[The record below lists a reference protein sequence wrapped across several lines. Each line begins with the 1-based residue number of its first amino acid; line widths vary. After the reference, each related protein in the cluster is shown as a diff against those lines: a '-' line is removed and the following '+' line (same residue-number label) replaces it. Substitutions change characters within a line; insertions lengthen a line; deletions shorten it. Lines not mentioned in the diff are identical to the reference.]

1 MNFLR
6 MAALCTS
13 LPLAIVAGCASSAQ
27 EQRKAEQHQFNSDEA
42 ADQGRYKVAE
52 DEQRNAADSHH
63 KAVTKA
69 IDEGQPIPAQTQ
81 RGGPNP
87 DGGR

>member
-1 MNFLR
+1 MSFTRL
-6 MAALCTS
+6 ALCF
-13 LPLAIVAGCASSAQ
+13 AFVAAGCATSAQ

-42 ADQGRYKVAE
+42 ADQGRYKVAS

-63 KAVTKA
+63 RAVTKA
-69 IDEGQPIPAQTQ
+69 IDEGQPIPPQTQ
-81 RGGPNP
+81 MGGPNP

>member
-1 MNFLR
+1 MRLTR
-6 MAALCTS
+6 IAALCST
-13 LPLAIVAGCASSAQ
+13 LLAAGCASSAQ
-27 EQRKAEQHQFNSDEA
+27 EQRKAEQHQYNSDEA

-52 DEQRNAADSHH
+52 SEQRKAADSHY

-69 IDEGQPIPAQTQ
+69 IDEGQPIPPQTE

>member
-1 MNFLR
+1 MSFTR
-6 MAALCTS
+6 IAALS
-13 LPLAIVAGCASSAQ
+13 LIASAAIATGCASSAQ

-42 ADQGRYKVAE
+42 ASEGRYKVAA

-69 IDEGQPIPAQTQ
+69 IDEGQPIPPQTE

-87 DGGR
+87 DAGR

>member
-1 MNFLR
+1 MSLTR
-6 MAALCTS
+6 IAALCS
-13 LPLAIVAGCASSAQ
+13 ILLAAGCATSAQ
-27 EQRKAEQHQFNSDEA
+27 EQRKAEQHQYNSDEA
-42 ADQGRYKVAE
+42 ADQGRYQVAQ

-69 IDEGQPIPAQTQ
+69 IDEGQPIPAQPA